1 MNFHESF
8 LEWSLVQEQKECDGE
23 EVVKGRMDSIDQCVE
38 ACNGVSSMFAFG
50 TNDFGDVRCYSN
62 GCECICETAA
72 RDDGI
77 CYMNDHKGYRLY
89 KFGQLGK

>member
-1 MNFHESF
+1 MSFHESF

-50 TNDFGDVRCYSN
+50 TNDFGENRCYSN

-72 RDDGI
+72 RDNGI